1 MNHCA
6 RVRGRGVFSRWLL
19 IAAVCGVG
27 LVRPAAAHP
36 PPPERFFAWTRLLF
50 APEEYARRR
59 AALGREL
66 ALSGGGIF
74 LTPSRAGL
82 SDGTTFRQLDDFLYF
97 TGLEVPDSVL
107 AIEAP
112 AGRTTLFMP
121 RRDPRFENPT
131 RLNDFPG
138 RPLADDPALA
148 RTAGIDAVRPI
159 EELGAWLLQR
169 TGGPSG
175 LALRVNPG
183 RPGSPNG
190 PGGPGAIE
198 PYPLAPVLPPDP
210 LRDFVKYLRDTVRE
224 VRLVNAFPEVARLR
238 MIKSPAEVA
247 ILRRAAHLTAQAI
260 RHAASP
266 APGLASGLVQPGT
279 SERDLEAEFEA
290 ACKRGGA
297 QRLAF
302 SSIIKSGPNSL
313 WPWRILGAQY
323 DRRNRRLAA
332 GELVIFDV
340 GCELDFYTSDVGR
353 TFPVSGRF
361 SPEQRRVLEMEVAV
375 VEAIIRAVRPGVT
388 LNELAAVARAHIP
401 EAERPYMQAAGHF
414 GHHLGLS
421 AGDPALA
428 AVPLAP
434 GMVFT
439 VEPWYYNHDR
449 GLAVF
454 TEDVL
459 LVTPQGAEVLTAEL
473 PRSPAELER
482 MVAREPGPAAAVP
495 AGPRR

>member
-1 MNHCA
+1 MNHRAPVRA
-6 RVRGRGVFSRWLL
+6 RGALRRGLL
-19 IAAVCGVG
+19 IAAVLGVG
-27 LVRPAAAHP
+27 LAQPGAAHP
-36 PPPERFFAWTRLLF
+36 PPPESFFAWTRLLF
-50 APEEYARRR
+50 TPQEYARRR
-59 AALGREL
+59 AALGR
-66 ALSGGGIF
+66 ALGDSGGGIF
-74 LTPSRAGL
+74 LAPSRAGL

-97 TGLEVPDSVL
+97 TGLEAPDSVL

-131 RLNDFPG
+131 RRNDFPG
-138 RPLADDPALA
+138 RPLADDPAVA
-148 RTAGIDAVRPI
+148 QTAGIDAVRPI
-159 EELGAWLLQR
+159 EELAAWLAPR
-169 TGGPSG
+169 VRGPSG

-183 RPGSPNG
+183 RPGRASR
-190 PGGPGAIE
+190 PGGPGAID
-198 PYPLAPVLPPDP
+198 PFPSAPVLPPDP

-224 VRLVNAFPEVARLR
+224 ARLINAFTEVARLR
-238 MIKSPAEVA
+238 MVKSPAEVA

-260 RHAASP
+260 RHAARRG
-266 APGLASGLVQPGT
+266 PGFVQPGT

-323 DRRNRRLAA
+323 DRRNRRLSAS
-332 GELVIFDV
+332 ELVIFDV
-340 GCELDFYTSDVGR
+340 GCELDFYASDVGR
-353 TFPVSGRF
+353 TFPVSGSF
-361 SPEQRRVLEMEVAV
+361 SAEQRRVLEMEVAV
-375 VEAIIRAVRPGVT
+375 VEAILRAVRPGVT
-388 LNELAAVARAHIP
+388 LNGLAAVARAHIP
-401 EAERPYMQAAGHF
+401 EAERPYMQASGHF

-421 AGDPALA
+421 AGDPSLDD
-428 AVPLAP
+428 VPLAP

-482 MVAREPGPAAAVP
+482 MVAPLPAPAAAVP
-495 AGPRR
+495 AGQER